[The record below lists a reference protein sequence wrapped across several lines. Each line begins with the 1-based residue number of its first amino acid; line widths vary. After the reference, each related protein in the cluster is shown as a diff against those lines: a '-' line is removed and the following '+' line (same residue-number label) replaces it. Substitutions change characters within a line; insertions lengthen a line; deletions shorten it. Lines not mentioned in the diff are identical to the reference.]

1 MNLKHLNQAT
11 YDYIY
16 KDIYEFRSTFDLPVE
31 APQSLNDQ
39 IDTLHTSLIIE
50 ELTEL
55 AEADCLV
62 EQADAIVDSVYVLMG
77 RLVHLGAKNYTDNIE
92 ISYLVDLMLAVA
104 HNLKFDF
111 IECWD
116 DIHSSNMSKVCR
128 NEEEYL
134 KTEQFYA
141 DKGIKLFATQKG
153 EYIIAKCAE
162 DVEFEGKTIRYGK
175 VLKSVSYRPADLA
188 KVIN

>member
-1 MNLKHLNQAT
+1 MKLKHLNQAT

-31 APQSLNDQ
+31 DPKSLNDQ
-39 IDTLHTSLIIE
+39 MDTLHTSLIIE

-128 NEEEYL
+128 TQDEYHQ
-134 KTEQFYA
+134 TEAFYA
-141 DKGIKLFATQKG
+141 QQGIKLFATQQG

-162 DVEFEGKTIRYGK
+162 DVEFEGKVIRLGK
-175 VLKSVSYRPADLA
+175 VLKSVNYRPADLS
-188 KVIN
+188 KIIK

>member
-16 KDIYEFRSTFDLPVE
+16 KDIYEFRRTFDLPVE
-31 APQSLNDQ
+31 DPQSLNEQ

-55 AEADCLV
+55 AEADCLI

-77 RLVHLGAKNYTDNIE
+77 RLVHLGAKNYTDIIE

-128 NEEEYL
+128 SEEEYL
-134 KTEQFYA
+134 KTEKFYA
-141 DKGIKLFATQKG
+141 EKGIKLFATQKG

-175 VLKSVSYRPADLA
+175 VLKSVNYRPADLS
-188 KVIN
+188 KIIQ

>member
-1 MNLKHLNQAT
+1 MKLKHLNQAT
-11 YDYIY
+11 YDYLY
-16 KDIYEFRSTFDLPVE
+16 KDIHEFRITFDLPTE
-31 APQSLNDQ
+31 NPQSLTEQ
-39 IDTLHTSLIIE
+39 LDTLHTSLIIE

-77 RLVHLGAKNYTDNIE
+77 RLVHLGARNYNDNIE

-104 HNLKFDF
+104 TNLKFDF

-128 NEEEYL
+128 SEEEYQQ
-134 KTEQFYA
+134 TEAFYA
-141 DKGIKLFATQKG
+141 TKGIKLFATQKG

-175 VLKSVSYRPADLA
+175 VLKSVNYRPADLS
-188 KVIN
+188 KIID